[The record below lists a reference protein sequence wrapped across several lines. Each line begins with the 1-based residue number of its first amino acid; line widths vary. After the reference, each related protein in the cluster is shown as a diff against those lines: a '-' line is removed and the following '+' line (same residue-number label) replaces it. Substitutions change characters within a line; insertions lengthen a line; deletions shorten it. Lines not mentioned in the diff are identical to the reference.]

1 MNRWWLGVIVGLAMG
16 AVAYGD
22 ELRVTRVHEEPQ
34 VTRLSNVLKEIEMK
48 TASGDV
54 FQLPDEYGHLVD
66 VVLSGEVQHLYFEDQ
81 AGNIRVVLIGPR
93 GAVQR
98 SRSSLQLLSPDV
110 FLMKRGR
117 QPDAP

>member
-1 MNRWWLGVIVGLAMG
+1 MTRWWLGVIVGLAMG
-16 AVAYGD
+16 AVAYG
-22 ELRVTRVHEEPQ
+22 EESE
-34 VTRLSNVLKEIEMK
+34 VTRLNEVAME
-48 TASGDV
+48 TAGGHA
-54 FQLPDEYGHLVD
+54 FRIPDQYGHLVT
-66 VVLSGEVQHLYFEDQ
+66 VVISGEVQHLYFEDQ

-117 QPDAP
+117 QPSTS